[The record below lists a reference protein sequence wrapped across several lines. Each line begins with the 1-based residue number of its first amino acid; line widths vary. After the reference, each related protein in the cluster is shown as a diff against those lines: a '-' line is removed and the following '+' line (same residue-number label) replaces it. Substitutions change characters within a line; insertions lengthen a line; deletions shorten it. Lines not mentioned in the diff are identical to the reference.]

1 MAQLLDT
8 LLGKIS
14 RIDIR
19 GATPG
24 QSELAPQNAD
34 GLFYT
39 FDETAFYML
48 YEPNLEWLCSNAG
61 MLTAERADRIAAAVS
76 ASAAAKRAIVFAPGK
91 YIGQRDLTARRI
103 IFCQLPYEMRR
114 AAGAL

>member
-1 MAQLLDT
+1 M
-8 LLGKIS
+8 S

-24 QSELAPQNAD
+24 QSALAPQNPD
-34 GLFYT
+34 GQFYT

-76 ASAAAKRAIVFAPGK
+76 ASAAKRAIVFAPGK
-91 YIGQRDLTARRI
+91 YIGQRDLTSRRI